1 MSGFLI
7 TPGMTPAQIE
17 ALKQVVFVEN
27 SMQHHANL
35 RAAEERALA
44 KEKLDA
50 ENKATLEKIL
60 RENEIEAAKEA
71 KRLQAEARGNLL
83 AQLRERYFAAS
94 PAATEADWNAVKAD
108 AVKQHFLNAMMAE
121 QTSEERMRQAGGY
134 ARM

>member
-27 SMQHHANL
+27 SMQHHHNL
-35 RAAEERALA
+35 QIAEEAALEAAERER
-44 KEKLDA
+44 
-50 ENKATLEKIL
+50 ENKATLAKIL

-71 KRLQAEARGNLL
+71 KRLQDEARGNLV

-94 PAATEADWNAVKAD
+94 PAATEADWNSVKAD
-108 AVKQHFLNAMMAE
+108 AVKQHFLDAMKAQE
-121 QTSEERMRQAGGY
+121 TTEEKMRATGGY